1 MSVEQTQ
8 EKGQIPSVGSGSLV
22 RRHVVALGYKSMAGT
37 IVVTDVLCMNFPE
50 LPTDVLASL
59 SERLEQ
65 WSREY
70 AAKPNNPVRNAGGT
84 MSNHET

>member
-1 MSVEQTQ
+1 MNTHKTQ
-8 EKGQIPSVGSGSLV
+8 SSVGSGSLV

-70 AAKPNNPVRNAGGT
+70 ASKPNVADEQRRGKDSA
-84 MSNHET
+84 